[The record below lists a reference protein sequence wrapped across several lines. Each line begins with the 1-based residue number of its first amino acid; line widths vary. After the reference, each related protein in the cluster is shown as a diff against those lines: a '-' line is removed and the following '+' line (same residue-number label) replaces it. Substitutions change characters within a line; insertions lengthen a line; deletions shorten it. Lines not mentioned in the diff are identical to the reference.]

1 MSDSELGDY
10 LRSLREAVTPAE
22 VGLPAGFRRR
32 TPGLRRSELA
42 TLAGVSVEYLTRLE
56 QGRDRRPSAQV
67 LAALAEA
74 LRLARPQRMH
84 LRNLVK
90 AASRD
95 QLICRHAEPPARN
108 VRPTVQAL
116 LDHLEPAP
124 ALLINRIGDVLRHTD
139 AYRRLVGPLGLLDEE
154 QPNLA
159 RYTFCDPRARD
170 SYPEWARIADEQA
183 ADLRLNSALCDPHVD
198 ELIGEL
204 SVLAGAAFTDR
215 FAGASSTPRGVP
227 LQRLAHPEVG
237 DLSLA
242 CETLDLPDTD
252 QRLLVYLPADAGTSA
267 ALDRLA
273 GRQPGGLRM
282 VIDEQRDEQRARR
295 VRARPAVIG
304 STTSQ

>member
-10 LRSLREAVTPAE
+10 LRSLREAVTPAQ

-67 LAALAEA
+67 LSALAEA
-74 LRLARPQRMH
+74 LQLARPERMH

-90 AASRD
+90 AASGE
-95 QLICRHAEPPARN
+95 QLICRYAEPPARI
-108 VRPTVQAL
+108 VRPTVRAM

-124 ALLINRIGDVLRHTD
+124 ALLVNRIGDVL
-139 AYRRLVGPLGLLDEE
+139 AYTAGFQRLAGPIGLLDEAA
-154 QPNLA
+154 PNLT
-159 RYTFCDPRARD
+159 RYVFTDPRARAA
-170 SYPEWARIADEQA
+170 YPDWAGIADQRA
-183 ADLRLNSALCDPHVD
+183 AHLRLEAALSDPHVA
-198 ELIGEL
+198 ELIDEL
-204 SVLAGAAFTDR
+204 SVVAGTPFTSRLIAAPGAPR
-215 FAGASSTPRGVP
+215 GASPE
-227 LQRLAHPEVG
+227 RLVHPEVG
-237 DLSLA
+237 ELSLA
-242 CETLDLPDTD
+242 CETLELPDTD

-282 VIDEQRDEQRARR
+282 VADEPRTEQRARP
-295 VRARPAVIG
+295 ARQWSAA
-304 STTSQ
+304 